1 MEQKLKSLRAVWT
14 LQNKKALVTG
24 GTKGIGLAVTKEFI
38 ELGAEVLVVARKT
51 GDLTSQVKSEKL
63 ILLEGDVTDPSF
75 RTKIIQTVKDR
86 WGRLDILVNNV
97 GTNIRKSF
105 IEYSEEEYRQLFE
118 TNLFAMVDLTQRSFE
133 LLKNSKNASVIN
145 IASVAG
151 SVDVQSGPPYGM
163 TKAAIIQL
171 SRHLAVEWSQHHIRV
186 NTVSPW
192 YIETPLTESV
202 LSQPV
207 RLEKILARTPMA
219 RVGQPEEV
227 ASLVAFLAMDKSS
240 YITGQ
245 NIMVDGGM
253 SVKGL

>member
-1 MEQKLKSLRAVWT
+1 MWT
-14 LQNKKALVTG
+14 LQNKKALITG

-38 ELGAEVLVVARKT
+38 ELGAEVMVVARKT
-51 GDLTSQVKSEKL
+51 SDLPIKSEKIISL
-63 ILLEGDVTDPSF
+63 QGDVTDASF
-75 RTKIIQTVKDR
+75 RKEIIQTLTDR
-86 WGRLDILVNNV
+86 WRRLDVLVNNV

-105 IEYSEEEYRQLFE
+105 VEYSEEEYRQLFE
-118 TNLFAMVDLTQRSFE
+118 TNLFGMVDLTQRAFP
-133 LLKNSKNASVIN
+133 LLKNSQKASVVN

-171 SRHLAVEWSQHHIRV
+171 SRHLAAEWAQHHIRV

-192 YIETPLTESV
+192 YIETPLTEAV
-202 LSQPV
+202 LSQPA

-227 ASLVAFLAMDKSS
+227 ASLVAYLAMDKSS